1 MNKVILM
8 GRLTKDPE
16 VRYSQGETPMA
27 VARYTLAV
35 DRRQARNNGNEQTAD
50 FINCVAFGRA
60 GEFAERY
67 FRKGTKIAITGRIQ
81 TGSYTN
87 KDGVRVYTT
96 DIVVEEQEFAE
107 SKNASSGNEGGYQNN
122 GYNGGGY
129 NRPAPGGAGDG
140 FMNIPD
146 GIDEE
151 LPFD

>member
-151 LPFD
+151 IPFN